1 MARPGILGNVGVRRS
16 TGRWLLALVAL
27 TATVLA
33 PLAIVTPAQAW
44 TTTCTNS
51 NCPDSAAWDSARWTS
66 WWGNYVT
73 GTNTAGANCTNY
85 AAWKLSRNGVARVS
99 SLGNANNWDDRARA
113 LSIPVDRTPAVGA
126 IAQWNAGTY
135 GHIAY
140 VEAVHG
146 STVTV
151 SESNWNNTWLH
162 RRQMAVSEVENFIHF
177 KDIVTA
183 PVVSKRAIGTPDF
196 DGDGR
201 SDVLRITADGT
212 LYLYRGNGQGGWD
225 TGSGI
230 AIGSGWAAFSA
241 VIAPGDFSG
250 DGRSD
255 LIAVLSDGTM
265 RLYLGNGAGG
275 WADGS
280 GAQIGSGWAGLRTVF
295 SPGDFTGDRHR
306 DIVAVRTDGS
316 MYVYA
321 GNGAGGWATGTGTL
335 VGYGW
340 KTVGTVFS
348 AGDFNSDG
356 KADILGVAGDG
367 TLKLYAGNGMGTLS
381 NPAGLTIGTG
391 WDRFPTLTSPGDF
404 TGDAKPD
411 VLGVLSDGSMYLYR
425 GNGSG
430 GWLTGSAELIG
441 AGF

>member
-1 MARPGILGNVGVRRS
+1 M
-16 TGRWLLALVAL
+16 VAL
-27 TATVLA
+27 TATLFS
-33 PLAIVTPAQAW
+33 PLVTVTPAQAW
-44 TTTCTNS
+44 TSTCTNS

-85 AAWKLSRNGVARVS
+85 AAWKLIRNGATKVNY
-99 SLGNANNWDDRARA
+99 LGNANNWDDRAKA
-113 LSIPVDRTPAVGA
+113 VNIPVDRIPAVGA
-126 IAQWNAGTY
+126 IAQWNSGTY
-135 GHIAY
+135 GHVAY
-140 VEAVHG
+140 VESVHG

-151 SESNWNNTWLH
+151 SESNWSNTWLH
-162 RRQMAVSEVENFIHF
+162 RRQLSVSEVENFIHF

-201 SDVLRITADGT
+201 SDVFRITPDGT

-225 TGSGI
+225 SGSGI
-230 AIGSGWAAFSA
+230 AIGSSWTAFSS

-255 LIAVLSDGTM
+255 LIGILPDGTM
-265 RLYLGNGAGG
+265 RLYLGNGVGG

-280 GAQIGSGWAGLRTVF
+280 GVQIGSGWTGLRTVF
-295 SPGDFTGDRHR
+295 SPGDFTGDPHR
-306 DIVAVRTDGS
+306 DIVAVRNDGS

-321 GNGAGGWATGTGTL
+321 GNGQGGWATGTGAL
-335 VGYGW
+335 VAYGW

-348 AGDFNSDG
+348 PGDFNSDG
-356 KADILGVAGDG
+356 KADILGVASDG
-367 TLKLYAGNGMGTLS
+367 TLKLYTGNGAGGLANS
-381 NPAGLTIGTG
+381 AGLAIGTG
-391 WDRFPTLTSPGDF
+391 WDHFATLTSAGDF
-404 TGDAKPD
+404 TGDAKSD
-411 VLGVLSDGSMYLYR
+411 VLGVRPDGSMYLYR
-425 GNGSG
+425 GNGSS

-441 AGF
+441 TGF